1 MAGPATHSEQPLNW
15 TLRAAVP
22 DDANNLATIDLAAS
36 AHPWTEAQFI
46 SICEGVPGAN
56 SSSFSETVQLLEV
69 DGELCGFV
77 VYSLVMDEGSI
88 HSIAVSPDWQGQG
101 MARSLLKEALAILR
115 ARGAQRCLLEV
126 RESNSVA
133 RGLYDSFDFQ
143 LDGVRKKYYPSRSG
157 REDALLMS
165 KSL

>member
-1 MAGPATHSEQPLNW
+1 MVGFTTLGKAALNC

-36 AHPWTEAQFI
+36 DHPWTEAQYI
-46 SICEGVPGAN
+46 SISAAVPKA
-56 SSSFSETVQLLEV
+56 SSGSFSETVQLLEM
-69 DGELCGFV
+69 DGEICGFV

-88 HSIAVSPDWQGQG
+88 HNIAVSPAWQGQG
-101 MARSLLKEALAILR
+101 MARILLREALKVLR
-115 ARGAQRCLLEV
+115 NHGALRCLLEV
-126 RESNSVA
+126 RISNTVA
-133 RGLYDSFDFQ
+133 RGLYDSFEFQ
-143 LDGVRKKYYPSRSG
+143 QDGIRKKYYPSPNG